1 MIIDANPPGV
11 AGSTKSAHKLL
22 EAFVRFRRL
31 HIKQNSFAISSGSSM
46 TPGEMILM
54 SYVKEGAGVDGQG
67 VTVSELSNS
76 LNVASPTI
84 TQQIN
89 SLETHGFVERSIDKE
104 DRRVVRVKLTE
115 KGLQAQQKA
124 SEAFLS
130 TVNGLVDYLG
140 EEDSDRLAELMTK
153 VFHYFAEMKRET

>member
-22 EAFVRFRRL
+22 EVFVRFRRL
-31 HIKQNSFAISSGSSM
+31 HIGQNSYAITSVSGL
-46 TPGEMILM
+46 TPREMILM
-54 SYVKEGAGVDGQG
+54 SYVKEGTGVDGQG
-67 VTVSELSNS
+67 VTVSELSNN

-89 SLETHGFVERSIDKE
+89 NLETHGFVERSIDRE
-104 DRRVVRVKLTE
+104 DRRVVRIRLTE

-124 SEAFLS
+124 SEAFLAA
-130 TVNGLVDYLG
+130 VNGLVDYLG
-140 EEDSDRLAELMTK
+140 EEDSERLAELMTR
-153 VFHYFAEMKRET
+153 VFNYFAEVRNEK

>member
-31 HIKQNSFAISSGSSM
+31 HFRQNSFAITSVSSV

>member
-1 MIIDANPPGV
+1 MIVNSDPPDT
-11 AGSTKSAHKLL
+11 AGGTTSAHRLL

-31 HIKQNSFAISSGSSM
+31 HWRQHSSAVHPVSGL
-46 TPGEMILM
+46 TPSEMILM
-54 SYVKEGAGVDGQG
+54 SYIKDGAATGGEG

-89 SLETHGFVERSIDKE
+89 SLETHSFVERSIDKE
-104 DRRVVRVKLTE
+104 DRRVVRIRLTE

-124 SEAFLS
+124 SETLLA
-130 TVNGLVDYLG
+130 TINGLVDYLG
-140 EEDSDRLAELMTK
+140 EEDSDRLADLMTK
-153 VFHYFAEMKRET
+153 VFHYFSEVRSEK

>member
-1 MIIDANPPGV
+1 VIANANPSSV
-11 AGSTKSAHKLL
+11 AGGTTGAHKLM

-31 HIKQNSFAISSGSSM
+31 HWRQNAPTSGLKPS
-46 TPGEMILM
+46 EMILM
-54 SYVKEGAGVDGQG
+54 SYVKDGIGPDGEGVK
-67 VTVSELSNS
+67 VSDLSNT

-89 SLETHGFVERSIDKE
+89 NLETHGYVERSIDKE
-104 DRRVVRVKLTE
+104 DRRVVRIKLTD

-124 SEAFLS
+124 SEAFLA

-140 EEDSDRLAELMTK
+140 EEDTEKLADLMTK
-153 VFHYFAEMKRET
+153 VSYYFSEVRGNQ